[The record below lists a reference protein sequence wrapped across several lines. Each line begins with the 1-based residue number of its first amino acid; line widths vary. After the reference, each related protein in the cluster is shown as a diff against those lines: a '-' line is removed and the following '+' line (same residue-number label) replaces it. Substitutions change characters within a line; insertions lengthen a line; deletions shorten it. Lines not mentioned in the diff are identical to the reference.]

1 MKANK
6 KYLESIYGNGNL
18 DSINDNDLTILELS
32 QIVIKQNKDIENLI
46 EEIELMDNLSSHV
59 QYRIFRGAFE
69 YFLCIG
75 LCNTFIF
82 YKCF

>member
-59 QYRIFRGAFE
+59 Q
-69 YFLCIG
+69 
-75 LCNTFIF
+75 
-82 YKCF
+82 